1 MGDLTFGSAPEFI
14 LQWILCCLVPLC
26 SKLQIRDLWPCL
38 ANQLCSDWTLS
49 SSLWYPLYQAQ
60 CNRSTSWFLLFTYLF
75 TSGCPGSSPL
85 AWTSISRGRWGRSSS
100 QSLVSLLCGP
110 PQAPACM
117 LQELQHVGSGAG
129 SQQQGST
136 VLVVPW
142 QVGTS
147 WTRDRI
153 CLSWGRFLLTAPS
166 GKSSTSNC
174 S

>member
-1 MGDLTFGSAPEFI
+1 MGDLAFGSAPEFI

-26 SKLQIRDLWPCL
+26 SKLQIRDMWPCL

-60 CNRSTSWFLLFTYLF
+60 CNRSTSCFVVFIYSLLGAL
-75 TSGCPGSSPL
+75 GPHHLPGLPSVV
-85 AWTSISRGRWGRSSS
+85 AGGGRSSS

-110 PQAPACM
+110 PQAPACR

-142 QVGTS
+142 QVDTS
-147 WTRDRI
+147 WTRDRL
-153 CLSWGRFLLTAPS
+153 CLSWGRFFFTAPS